1 MIASTVQFTSCMSGI
16 PGGGGSHPAHLSQAL
31 SHFPPLTTT
40 VPKEFVH
47 RAAVAEVLLTS
58 WARRGETSFRV
69 TAQWPRCHSYFAPVG
84 GRYDPM
90 FAAETI
96 RQIGALIAHTG
107 FDVPLGHK
115 FLMWDLQFTVVPEQ
129 LRIAGAPASLDIDVL
144 CTEVNRRSGGA
155 LAGLRYEAVL
165 RQDGQTVATGGASF
179 TCTRPEVHDRL
190 RRNRP
195 SSDEAQLP
203 LTAPLPPQHVGRT
216 SPMDVVLSSVGETD
230 RWLLRADTR
239 HPVLFDHPV
248 DHIPGM
254 VLLEAGRQ
262 AAHALLGRTPLL
274 VSARSRFDRYAE
286 LDAPCMIEAR
296 ELPTGESSL
305 DTVLVTAEQGR
316 EQLFSTTLAAAR
328 A

>member
-1 MIASTVQFTSCMSGI
+1 MIASTAQVTSCSSGI
-16 PGGGGSHPAHLSQAL
+16 PEEAGPHPAHLSQAL

-58 WARRGETSFRV
+58 WTPRSGTEFRV
-69 TAQWPRCHSYFAPVG
+69 TAQWPRCHSYFAPVD
-84 GRYDPM
+84 GRYDPL

-96 RQIGALIAHTG
+96 RQIGALLAHTG

-115 FLMWDLQFTVVPEQ
+115 FLMWDLEFAVVPEQ
-129 LRIAGAPASLDIDVL
+129 LRIAGAPASLDIDVS
-144 CTEVNRRSGGA
+144 CTEVDRRPGGA
-155 LAGLRYEAVL
+155 LKGLRYEAVL

-190 RRNRP
+190 RRDRP
-195 SSDEAQLP
+195 RSDESPLP

-216 SPMDVVLSSVGETD
+216 SPVDVVLSPIGEAG

-248 DHIPGM
+248 DHVPGM
-254 VLLEAGRQ
+254 VLLEATRQ
-262 AAHALLGRTPLL
+262 AAHALLGHAPFP
-274 VSARSRFDRYAE
+274 VSARSTFERYAE
-286 LDAPCMIEAR
+286 LDAPCMVEAR
-296 ELPTGESSL
+296 ELPDKEGSL
-305 DTVLVTAEQGR
+305 TTVLVTATQGD
-316 EQLFSTTLAAAR
+316 EQLFSSTLAAAR
-328 A
+328 L